1 MVTKAPTRRSRVSD
15 RSPPDLVA
23 VSIRTPTNALSQ
35 WSPVHSRS
43 SQTRTRNLATTSS
56 AATLIVDSS
65 LDLVLQVVDPHSVDL
80 EAAAADSQVEED
92 GLVSTRRSHQ
102 RNYST
107 DSSMEDLAAWAV
119 VGSVLSVRQ
128 TKKKKERKTG
138 VLQPKVQNPN

>member
-1 MVTKAPTRRSRVSD
+1 
-15 RSPPDLVA
+15 
-23 VSIRTPTNALSQ
+23 
-35 WSPVHSRS
+35 
-43 SQTRTRNLATTSS
+43 
-56 AATLIVDSS
+56 
-65 LDLVLQVVDPHSVDL
+65 VLQVVDPHSVDL

-92 GLVSTRRSHQ
+92 GPVSTRRSHQ